1 MKRFLIIDQTSASTS
16 SSSNKIMRAD
26 VSNVNTESAASTSG
40 PVSNSKST
48 KLRRYDENYLF
59 LGFTKTMINCEE
71 RPQCVV
77 CLTVLASDSMKP
89 NKLRRHLE
97 TKHAELVNKPKEFF
111 ARKCSSF
118 QSTQQT
124 FKKMTTVPSK
134 ALLASFKVAHR
145 IAKCKKPH
153 TVGET
158 LILPAAVDI
167 VSTMFGDNLAQQL
180 KSIPLSNDTV
190 SRRISDISEDLNE
203 QLFEKLKNN
212 VFGLQVDEATDKHR
226 QSYLLAYVR
235 FIDDKDIREEILF
248 CEPLTTNATGKC
260 IFDIIDN
267 FFKQHNMQWQKC
279 VSLCTDGARA
289 MAGQYNGLQGLVKAV
304 APNIKWTHCII
315 HREAL
320 ASKDL
325 SPSLNEILQTVVK
338 TVNLIKAQP
347 LQSRLFKVLCEE
359 MGSEHTALL
368 FHSEARDCKKPSAE
382 LFCDTQFLMKLAY
395 LTDIFSKINVLNK
408 SLQKEKANILI

>member
-48 KLRRYDENYLF
+48 KLRRYDYLS
-59 LGFTKTMINCEE
+59 LGFTKTTINGEE

-134 ALLASFKVAHR
+134 ALLASFKVAQR

-167 VSTMFGDNLAQQL
+167 VSTMFGDN
-180 KSIPLSNDTV
+180 
-190 SRRISDISEDLNE
+190 
-203 QLFEKLKNN
+203 
-212 VFGLQVDEATDKHR
+212 
-226 QSYLLAYVR
+226 
-235 FIDDKDIREEILF
+235 
-248 CEPLTTNATGKC
+248 
-260 IFDIIDN
+260 
-267 FFKQHNMQWQKC
+267 
-279 VSLCTDGARA
+279 
-289 MAGQYNGLQGLVKAV
+289 
-304 APNIKWTHCII
+304 
-315 HREAL
+315 
-320 ASKDL
+320 
-325 SPSLNEILQTVVK
+325 
-338 TVNLIKAQP
+338 
-347 LQSRLFKVLCEE
+347 
-359 MGSEHTALL
+359 
-368 FHSEARDCKKPSAE
+368 
-382 LFCDTQFLMKLAY
+382 
-395 LTDIFSKINVLNK
+395 
-408 SLQKEKANILI
+408 

>member
-1 MKRFLIIDQTSASTS
+1 MSRAVNVKRMWYFISNILLNTTIQATHCTRPIITLTD
-16 SSSNKIMRAD
+16 
-26 VSNVNTESAASTSG
+26 
-40 PVSNSKST
+40 
-48 KLRRYDENYLF
+48 YLS
-59 LGFTKTMINCEE
+59 LGFTKTTIYGEE

-77 CLTVLASDSMKP
+77 YLTALASDSMKS

-97 TKHAELVNKPKEFF
+97 TKHVELVNKPKEFF

-124 FKKMTTVPSK
+124 FQKMTTVHSK

-145 IAKCKKPH
+145 ISKCKKPH
-153 TVGET
+153 TVGEI

-190 SRRISDISEDLNE
+190 SRRISDISEYLNE

-212 VFGLQVDEATDKHR
+212 VFGLKVDEATDKHR
-226 QSYLLAYVR
+226 QSFLLAYVR

-248 CEPLTTNATGKC
+248 CKPLTTNATGKGT
-260 IFDIIDN
+260 FDIIDN
-267 FFKQHNMQWQKC
+267 FFKQHDVIWMKC
-279 VSLCTDGARA
+279 VGLCTDGARA
-289 MAGQYNGLQGLVKAV
+289 MAGQYNWLQGLVKAV

-325 SPSLNEILQTVVK
+325 SLSLNEFLQTVVK
-338 TVNLIKAQP
+338 TVNLIKAEP

-359 MGSEHTALL
+359 IGSEHTALL
-368 FHSEARDCKKPSAE
+368 FHTEARWLSRSFD
-382 LFCDTQFLMKLAY
+382 LFQVTY
-395 LTDIFSKINVLNK
+395 LTEIVFSCLGSSSFLEFCFFVL
-408 SLQKEKANILI
+408 I